1 MACVVTADVFS
12 TMDGYVEIFHEF
24 VHCYQF
30 EECEIDLK
38 RSLDVAVKA
47 MAAKDCMWEINY
59 PFPYQDP
66 RVRDR
71 YSALLK
77 SVKEALKGVDIGA
90 HEGEGEKG
98 DRQSSSGSVSPKGSD
113 YESVL
118 ECRKSL
124 GDTLDKHS
132 IEYMVWQ
139 EWKEGFARYIENKIR
154 AYLGLPLNLAG
165 DLIDDSSPF
174 TRVSFYAGG
183 AMLIGFLESV
193 RPKAVRDL
201 RLLFAELFSAL

>member
-1 MACVVTADVFS
+1 
-12 TMDGYVEIFHEF
+12 
-24 VHCYQF
+24 
-30 EECEIDLK
+30 
-38 RSLDVAVKA
+38 
-47 MAAKDCMWEINY
+47 
-59 PFPYQDP
+59 
-66 RVRDR
+66 
-71 YSALLK
+71 
-77 SVKEALKGVDIGA
+77 
-90 HEGEGEKG
+90 
-98 DRQSSSGSVSPKGSD
+98 
-113 YESVL
+113 
-118 ECRKSL
+118 
-124 GDTLDKHS
+124 
-132 IEYMVWQ
+132 WQ